1 LDSSWRSSRWW
12 LTHARACWSPT
23 MTGRLSPRTAQWR
36 RTSSTPWPSP
46 KTVHGCS
53 REIQW
58 RVSSQGPPHTREVCM
73 ARKRSGPPRKPRESS
88 RLEETTQD
96 TIRTEGVV
104 LEARPNTTFMIQL
117 DAGPE
122 ILAHVGGKMRRH
134 YIRILPG
141 DRVVV
146 EISTYDP
153 EKGRIVYRK

>member
-1 LDSSWRSSRWW
+1 MARRGSR
-12 LTHARACWSPT
+12 
-23 MTGRLSPRTAQWR
+23 R
-36 RTSSTPWPSP
+36 R
-46 KTVHGCS
+46 
-53 REIQW
+53 
-58 RVSSQGPPHTREVCM
+58 GPPKE
-73 ARKRSGPPRKPRESS
+73 RKERP
-88 RLEETTQD
+88 EETTQD
-96 TIRTEGVV
+96 TIRAEGVV
-104 LEARPNTTFMIQL
+104 LEARPNTTFLIQL

>member
-1 LDSSWRSSRWW
+1 
-12 LTHARACWSPT
+12 
-23 MTGRLSPRTAQWR
+23 
-36 RTSSTPWPSP
+36 
-46 KTVHGCS
+46 
-53 REIQW
+53 
-58 RVSSQGPPHTREVCM
+58 M
-73 ARKRSGPPRKPRESS
+73 ARRRRGPPRPRANKA
-88 RLEETTQD
+88 EETTQD

-104 LEARPNTTFMIQL
+104 LEARPNTTFLVQL

-141 DRVVV
+141 DRVVL

>member
-1 LDSSWRSSRWW
+1 MAARRSRRRRPSR
-12 LTHARACWSPT
+12 
-23 MTGRLSPRTAQWR
+23 
-36 RTSSTPWPSP
+36 
-46 KTVHGCS
+46 
-53 REIQW
+53 
-58 RVSSQGPPHTREVCM
+58 QGGDRP
-73 ARKRSGPPRKPRESS
+73 
-88 RLEETTQD
+88 EETNQD

-104 LEARPNTTFMIQL
+104 LEARPNTTFLVQL

-141 DRVVV
+141 DRVVL

>member
-1 LDSSWRSSRWW
+1 MARSRSGG
-12 LTHARACWSPT
+12 
-23 MTGRLSPRTAQWR
+23 GRR
-36 RTSSTPWPSP
+36 
-46 KTVHGCS
+46 
-53 REIQW
+53 
-58 RVSSQGPPHTREVCM
+58 GPPNERPE
-73 ARKRSGPPRKPRESS
+73 RP
-88 RLEETTQD
+88 EETTQD

-104 LEARPNTTFMIQL
+104 VEARPNTTCLVQL

-141 DRVVV
+141 DRVVL

>member
-1 LDSSWRSSRWW
+1 
-12 LTHARACWSPT
+12 
-23 MTGRLSPRTAQWR
+23 
-36 RTSSTPWPSP
+36 
-46 KTVHGCS
+46 
-53 REIQW
+53 
-58 RVSSQGPPHTREVCM
+58 M
-73 ARKRSGPPRKPRESS
+73 ARRRGGGRGGRRGGS
-88 RLEETTQD
+88 RGRAENRQKGNETTQD
-96 TIRTEGVV
+96 SIRTEGVV
-104 LEARPNTTFMIQL
+104 LEARPNTTFLVQL

>member
-1 LDSSWRSSRWW
+1 MAKRKIKRK
-12 LTHARACWSPT
+12 
-23 MTGRLSPRTAQWR
+23 GRLLGA
-36 RTSSTPWPSP
+36 
-46 KTVHGCS
+46 
-53 REIQW
+53 EN
-58 RVSSQGPPHTREVCM
+58 E
-73 ARKRSGPPRKPRESS
+73 RKERP
-88 RLEETTQD
+88 EETTQD
-96 TIRTEGVV
+96 VIRTEGVV
-104 LEARPNTTFMIQL
+104 LEARPNTTFFIKL

>member
-1 LDSSWRSSRWW
+1 
-12 LTHARACWSPT
+12 
-23 MTGRLSPRTAQWR
+23 
-36 RTSSTPWPSP
+36 
-46 KTVHGCS
+46 
-53 REIQW
+53 
-58 RVSSQGPPHTREVCM
+58 M
-73 ARKRSGPPRKPRESS
+73 ARRRSGSRGGRRKSRRGDGE

-104 LEARPNTTFMIQL
+104 LEARPNTTFLVQL

>member
-1 LDSSWRSSRWW
+1 MARRKSGSRRSSR
-12 LTHARACWSPT
+12 AYK
-23 MTGRLSPRTAQWR
+23 
-36 RTSSTPWPSP
+36 TSTETP
-46 KTVHGCS
+46 
-53 REIQW
+53 
-58 RVSSQGPPHTREVCM
+58 
-73 ARKRSGPPRKPRESS
+73 
-88 RLEETTQD
+88 EETTQD

-104 LEARPNTTFMIQL
+104 LEARPNTTFLVQL

-141 DRVVV
+141 DRVVL

>member
-1 LDSSWRSSRWW
+1 
-12 LTHARACWSPT
+12 
-23 MTGRLSPRTAQWR
+23 
-36 RTSSTPWPSP
+36 
-46 KTVHGCS
+46 
-53 REIQW
+53 
-58 RVSSQGPPHTREVCM
+58 M
-73 ARKRSGPPRKPRESS
+73 ARRRGGGRGGRRGGRGRTENRQKGN
-88 RLEETTQD
+88 ETTQD
-96 TIRTEGVV
+96 SIRTEGVV
-104 LEARPNTTFMIQL
+104 LEARPNTTFLVQL

>member
-1 LDSSWRSSRWW
+1 
-12 LTHARACWSPT
+12 
-23 MTGRLSPRTAQWR
+23 
-36 RTSSTPWPSP
+36 
-46 KTVHGCS
+46 
-53 REIQW
+53 
-58 RVSSQGPPHTREVCM
+58 M
-73 ARKRSGPPRKPRESS
+73 ARRKSGSGARRRGGPRKERESP
-88 RLEETTQD
+88 EETTQD

-104 LEARPNTTFMIQL
+104 LEARPNTTFLVQL

-141 DRVVV
+141 DRVVL

>member
-1 LDSSWRSSRWW
+1 MARSRSGGSR
-12 LTHARACWSPT
+12 R
-23 MTGRLSPRTAQWR
+23 
-36 RTSSTPWPSP
+36 
-46 KTVHGCS
+46 
-53 REIQW
+53 
-58 RVSSQGPPHTREVCM
+58 GPPKERPE
-73 ARKRSGPPRKPRESS
+73 RP
-88 RLEETTQD
+88 EETTQD

-104 LEARPNTTFMIQL
+104 LEARPNTTFLVQL

-141 DRVVV
+141 DRVVL

>member
-1 LDSSWRSSRWW
+1 VAKRKIKRKGRPL
-12 LTHARACWSPT
+12 RA
-23 MTGRLSPRTAQWR
+23 
-36 RTSSTPWPSP
+36 
-46 KTVHGCS
+46 
-53 REIQW
+53 EN
-58 RVSSQGPPHTREVCM
+58 E
-73 ARKRSGPPRKPRESS
+73 RKERP
-88 RLEETTQD
+88 EETTQD
-96 TIRTEGVV
+96 VIRTEGVV
-104 LEARPNTTFMIQL
+104 LEARPNTTFFIKL

>member
-1 LDSSWRSSRWW
+1 M
-12 LTHARACWSPT
+12 ARRRAGGG
-23 MTGRLSPRTAQWR
+23 GRR
-36 RTSSTPWPSP
+36 
-46 KTVHGCS
+46 
-53 REIQW
+53 
-58 RVSSQGPPHTREVCM
+58 GPPKERPE
-73 ARKRSGPPRKPRESS
+73 RP
-88 RLEETTQD
+88 EETTQD

-104 LEARPNTTFMIQL
+104 LEARPNTTFMVQL

-141 DRVVV
+141 DRVVL

>member
-1 LDSSWRSSRWW
+1 MARRRGGGGRRSS
-12 LTHARACWSPT
+12 
-23 MTGRLSPRTAQWR
+23 GRN
-36 RTSSTPWPSP
+36 
-46 KTVHGCS
+46 
-53 REIQW
+53 
-58 RVSSQGPPHTREVCM
+58 
-73 ARKRSGPPRKPRESS
+73 KPRAET
-88 RLEETTQD
+88 RQKGNETTQD
-96 TIRTEGVV
+96 SIRTEGVV
-104 LEARPNTTFMIQL
+104 LEARPNTTFLVQL

>member
-1 LDSSWRSSRWW
+1 MARRRSG
-12 LTHARACWSPT
+12 
-23 MTGRLSPRTAQWR
+23 GRPGRRGGRGKPRTA
-36 RTSSTPWPSP
+36 
-46 KTVHGCS
+46 
-53 REIQW
+53 RE
-58 RVSSQGPPHTREVCM
+58 
-73 ARKRSGPPRKPRESS
+73 
-88 RLEETTQD
+88 EETTQD
-96 TIRTEGVV
+96 SIRTEGVV
-104 LEARPNTTFMIQL
+104 LEARPNTTFLVQL

>member
-1 LDSSWRSSRWW
+1 
-12 LTHARACWSPT
+12 
-23 MTGRLSPRTAQWR
+23 
-36 RTSSTPWPSP
+36 
-46 KTVHGCS
+46 
-53 REIQW
+53 
-58 RVSSQGPPHTREVCM
+58 M
-73 ARKRSGPPRKPRESS
+73 ARRRGGGRGGRRSNAGRGRAENRQKGT
-88 RLEETTQD
+88 ETTQD
-96 TIRTEGVV
+96 MVRTEGVV
-104 LEARPNTTFMIQL
+104 LEARPNTTFLVQL

>member
-1 LDSSWRSSRWW
+1 MARRRSGGG
-12 LTHARACWSPT
+12 
-23 MTGRLSPRTAQWR
+23 GRR
-36 RTSSTPWPSP
+36 
-46 KTVHGCS
+46 
-53 REIQW
+53 
-58 RVSSQGPPHTREVCM
+58 GPPKERPE
-73 ARKRSGPPRKPRESS
+73 RP
-88 RLEETTQD
+88 EETTQD

-104 LEARPNTTFMIQL
+104 LEARPNTTFMVQL

-141 DRVVV
+141 DRVVL

>member
-1 LDSSWRSSRWW
+1 
-12 LTHARACWSPT
+12 
-23 MTGRLSPRTAQWR
+23 
-36 RTSSTPWPSP
+36 
-46 KTVHGCS
+46 
-53 REIQW
+53 
-58 RVSSQGPPHTREVCM
+58 M
-73 ARKRSGPPRKPRESS
+73 ARRRGGGGGRRKPAATRAQN
-88 RLEETTQD
+88 RQKGNETTQD
-96 TIRTEGVV
+96 SIRTEGVV
-104 LEARPNTTFMIQL
+104 LEARPNTTFLVQL

>member
-1 LDSSWRSSRWW
+1 
-12 LTHARACWSPT
+12 
-23 MTGRLSPRTAQWR
+23 
-36 RTSSTPWPSP
+36 
-46 KTVHGCS
+46 
-53 REIQW
+53 
-58 RVSSQGPPHTREVCM
+58 M
-73 ARKRSGPPRKPRESS
+73 ARRRNSGPPRQRE
-88 RLEETTQD
+88 RAEETTQD

-104 LEARPNTTFMIQL
+104 LEARPNTMFLVQL

>member
-1 LDSSWRSSRWW
+1 VARRRSGGG
-12 LTHARACWSPT
+12 
-23 MTGRLSPRTAQWR
+23 GRR
-36 RTSSTPWPSP
+36 
-46 KTVHGCS
+46 
-53 REIQW
+53 
-58 RVSSQGPPHTREVCM
+58 GPPKERPE
-73 ARKRSGPPRKPRESS
+73 RP
-88 RLEETTQD
+88 EETTQD

-104 LEARPNTTFMIQL
+104 LEARPNTTFMVQL

-141 DRVVV
+141 DRVVL

>member
-1 LDSSWRSSRWW
+1 
-12 LTHARACWSPT
+12 
-23 MTGRLSPRTAQWR
+23 
-36 RTSSTPWPSP
+36 
-46 KTVHGCS
+46 
-53 REIQW
+53 
-58 RVSSQGPPHTREVCM
+58 M
-73 ARKRSGPPRKPRESS
+73 ARRRGGGRGGRRGGRGRAENRQKGN
-88 RLEETTQD
+88 ETTQD
-96 TIRTEGVV
+96 SIRTEGVV
-104 LEARPNTTFMIQL
+104 LEARPNTTFLVQL

>member
-1 LDSSWRSSRWW
+1 MAKRKIKRK
-12 LTHARACWSPT
+12 
-23 MTGRLSPRTAQWR
+23 GRPL
-36 RTSSTPWPSP
+36 
-46 KTVHGCS
+46 KT
-53 REIQW
+53 EN
-58 RVSSQGPPHTREVCM
+58 E
-73 ARKRSGPPRKPRESS
+73 RKERP
-88 RLEETTQD
+88 EETTQD
-96 TIRTEGVV
+96 VIRTEGVV
-104 LEARPNTTFMIQL
+104 LEARPNTTFFIKL